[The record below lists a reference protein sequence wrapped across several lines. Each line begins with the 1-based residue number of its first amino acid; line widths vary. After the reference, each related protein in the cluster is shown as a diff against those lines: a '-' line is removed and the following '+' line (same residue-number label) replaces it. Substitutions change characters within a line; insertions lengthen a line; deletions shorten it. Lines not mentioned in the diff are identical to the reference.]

1 MGAERLGYPS
11 IVAGGHNACILHY
24 STNRELL
31 DEGSVLLIDAAAE
44 FGMYSSDVTRTF
56 PVSGKFTPPQKAV
69 YEEVLKAQKEGID
82 GVVVGNSMKSV
93 HEQTIKSL
101 SESLVDLGLVP
112 LGVDETISMMHFF
125 EYFMHG
131 TGHWLGL
138 DVHDAGSNEKN
149 GKPRG
154 FEHGMVT
161 TIEPGIYV
169 RPTKPVIEFPLLE
182 RDPVEIRERRKLI
195 GMEKATKIEKEEIK
209 NAKTIRHE
217 IPTEFLGIGVRIEDD
232 IVAQTTGHLILLKKH
247 QKQ

>member
-1 MGAERLGYPS
+1 MFGRLSPDS
-11 IVAGGHNACILHY
+11 RAAII
-24 STNRELL
+24 
-31 DEGSVLLIDAAAE
+31 SVLPNLILTL
-44 FGMYSSDVTRTF
+44 YR
-56 PVSGKFTPPQKAV
+56 
-69 YEEVLKAQKEGID
+69 VLKSPCLTNTNALLSAVKD
-82 GVVVGNSMKSV
+82 ALVVEALLTVLLV
-93 HEQTIKSL
+93 LRIKVLSFIVSALSTSL
-101 SESLVDLGLVP
+101 GFVP
-112 LGVDETISMMHFF
+112 LGVDETISMLHFF

-232 IVAQTTGHLILLKKH
+232 IVCTDKGPLNLTEKAPKTIEEIEAVTA
-247 QKQ
+247 